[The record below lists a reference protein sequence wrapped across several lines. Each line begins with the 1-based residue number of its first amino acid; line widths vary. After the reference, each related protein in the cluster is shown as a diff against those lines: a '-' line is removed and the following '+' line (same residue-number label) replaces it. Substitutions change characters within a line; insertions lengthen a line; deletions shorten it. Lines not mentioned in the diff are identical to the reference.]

1 MNLNRFAARTVKLIL
16 ALLLVGCAHQKKP
29 VETVKA
35 AFWPPYPDE
44 PRLQYL
50 VSFSSSTDIEPA
62 KSKLD
67 ELVYGKEPKQNLNLT
82 KPYGVAM
89 FDGKIYVC
97 DLRNGCVTVLDLRKR
112 QTLILGRSGAD
123 TLQTPTDIAISPEGM
138 KYVADLGR
146 GLIFVFDQ
154 SERHIGSF
162 GHEGLKP
169 VGVAVY
175 QNELY
180 VCDFAKQRVEV
191 LDRQTGSLLRTIGQ
205 PGQGPGQF
213 IRPLGIA
220 VDDQGF
226 VYVTDVLNCRMQ
238 KFDRA
243 GKLVTAFGIT
253 SAHAGGFVRPKHIAV
268 DKDGII
274 YVVDAAFQNVQLF
287 DQVGR
292 PLTFFGSAGTHPG
305 NMYLPAG
312 ICVHEGDMDLFQG
325 YVHPAF
331 EAQRLVLVTNQ
342 FGDNKV
348 SVYALG
354 HLKPGKTVQ
363 DIVSSQGIV
372 PVGTDSQKS
381 TGPGAPVPTTVP
393 DDFLG
398 SAPSGTTNPST
409 GPAPGEVTTGK

>member
-1 MNLNRFAARTVKLIL
+1 MKSNRL
-16 ALLLVGCAHQKKP
+16 ALRALVLLSLFAIGCAQEQKKP
-29 VETVKA
+29 QAKA

-44 PRLQYL
+44 PRVQYL
-50 VSFSSSTDIEPA
+50 TSFKSSTDVAPS
-62 KSKLD
+62 KNKLD
-67 ELVYGKEPKQNLNLT
+67 ELVYGKEPQQNLNLA
-82 KPYGVAM
+82 KPYGVDM
-89 FDGKIYVC
+89 YDGKIYVC
-97 DLRNGCVTVLDLRKR
+97 DLRNDCITVLDLRKK
-112 QTLILGRSGAD
+112 QTLILGRTGAD
-123 TLQTPTDIAISPEGM
+123 TLQTPSDITIAPDGM

-146 GLIFVFDQ
+146 GRIYVFDQ
-154 SERHIGSF
+154 NERQLGSF

-191 LDRQTGSLLRTIGQ
+191 LDRGSGSLIRTFGE

-220 VDDQGF
+220 VDEQGN

-243 GKLVTAFGIT
+243 GKVVTAFGIT
-253 SAHAGGFVRPKHIAV
+253 SANAGGFVRPKHIAV
-268 DKDGII
+268 DKAGLI
-274 YVVDAAFQNVQLF
+274 YVVDAAFQNVQIF

-292 PLTFFGSAGTHPG
+292 PLTFFGTAGEHPG

-312 ICVHEGDMDLFQG
+312 ICVSDIGLDMFQA

-331 EAQRLVLVTNQ
+331 EAERLILVTNQ

-348 SVYALG
+348 AIYALG
-354 HLKPGKTVQ
+354 HLKPGMTVK
-363 DIVSSQGIV
+363 DISASEGIV
-372 PVGTDSQKS
+372 PKGTGEQNK
-381 TGPGAPVPTTVP
+381 TGPGAPLPTTAP
-393 DDFLG
+393 DDILSAAPSTQPAIAPV
-398 SAPSGTTNPST
+398 SAPPPVT
-409 GPAPGEVTTGK
+409 GGR